1 MSLLAGVNEASVGEY
16 YFALRND
23 PSLNNAAWSLYPAVS
38 TVDMSL
44 NAISRCI
51 QLEIDGQFLD
61 ATPNDLLL
69 NGVPIATINNL
80 SDIADWSL
88 YASLS
93 GGVDMATYSIRNIS
107 GLIFTGGN
115 VLRAAGGKALV
126 NGSDVVRLWS
136 QCNALGNVNMGG
148 HFFGNVGTGLGSIKT
163 GNDDNI
169 LVNDIDV
176 VTKWS
181 DFPAQ
186 SNVDMGTNGINN
198 AGSIQTTTLVLD
210 NQNITATAD
219 DLFINGTPAGR
230 LWSTLPAVSDISMAQ
245 HSLQDLSS
253 IDFYYGPGASVVL
266 NASGGFLYANG
277 VQLAEGTSVNEWS
290 RQPAVSDVNMNG
302 NRLDGGVFIGATTP
316 LLNQEAMN
324 IRGNAKFGGNFIQY
338 TNKNQ
343 GVTAWS
349 YIGDSIS
356 ITNAISNYSNASTNV
371 ELGRKTSATTYPST
385 TTVYGG
391 CTIDGGNLR
400 GCTIGCLPANTGIN
414 ANRLD
419 VLPVGVNMTSAT
431 YIALL
436 PLGAGSFTCGGAL
449 ALAAGSYMTLEHS
462 FGVGSNGIYVQ
473 DAARD
478 DAARMVFEFGGSIGN
493 SIDTPARAGRMEF
506 YGTGLFVSN
515 IAANTGRYPRLPY
528 LNIQDVSSL
537 RFYSGPSGGGAS
549 LIAGPS
555 GALTISGNVSI
566 PSLTISGF
574 NVTSDLNMN
583 GFNISNVGTLRSTCN
598 IVSNVVATNLSA
610 TNLNAN
616 FLRTLFIQTLS
627 YGTPIYNF
635 ANIICS
641 NDNLGNPV
649 GLFTDQIGSAFT
661 PVVSLSGRLAFAPTV
676 AAGQSTN
683 STIAAGTTFG
693 VALVLGGKTQIN
705 GSLDLTNNVLSN
717 VNAAV
722 INALTINSSINMTD
736 GPIFGCSS
744 IATRTITGVAGSLAL
759 NGVDLNFSNQKGTNL
774 ADPVADRDV
783 ANKQYVDAHNPSV
796 SSTFGVGPVTTA
808 LSTIGTIVLPMA
820 EPSAINTTAT
830 VVVSNSGPNPQNV
843 SFYIVANFQSNAY
856 ITSTVFPNAY
866 LTIPVQYLSAVLPAG
881 NNLVEL
887 KGFSD
892 ASTGITTRTTNIICT
907 AGFS

>member
-23 PSLNNAAWSLYPAVS
+23 PSLNNSQWSTFPAVS
-38 TVDMSL
+38 TIDASGNRIL
-44 NAISRCI
+44 NCI

-61 ATPNDLLL
+61 ADANDLLL
-69 NGVPIATINNL
+69 NGVPIATINNV
-80 SDIADWSL
+80 SNVAEWSL

-93 GGVDMATYSIRNIS
+93 GGVDMATYSIKNIS

-115 VLRAAGGKALV
+115 TLRAAGGKALV
-126 NGSDVVRLWS
+126 NGLDVVRLWS
-136 QCNALGNVNMGG
+136 QCNALVDVNMGG
-148 HFFGNVGTGLGSIKT
+148 HFLTNVGNGLGTIKT
-163 GNDDNI
+163 GNDNNI
-169 LVNDIDV
+169 LVNDVDV

-186 SNVDMGTNGINN
+186 SNVDMATNGIAN

-210 NQNITATAD
+210 NQNIDATAD

-230 LWSTLPAVSDISMAQ
+230 LWSTLPAVSDVSLAQ
-245 HSLQDLSS
+245 HSIQDVSS

-266 NASGGFLYANG
+266 NASGGYLYANG

-290 RQPAVSDVNMNG
+290 RQPAVSDVNMNSFSISG
-302 NRLDGGVFIGATTP
+302 VYKLSLNGQSNIDPAQTVLTVDGTTKLYGGVQMYSSFGSTTPSFTSTPLIPFVAIPNLAVDSQLTVGSSNATHVYGAPVYVYGGGTLDGG
-316 LLNQEAMN
+316 N
-324 IRGNAKFGGNFIQY
+324 
-338 TNKNQ
+338 TN
-343 GVTAWS
+343 GWS
-349 YIGDSIS
+349 
-356 ITNAISNYSNASTNV
+356 
-371 ELGRKTSATTYPST
+371 
-385 TTVYGG
+385 
-391 CTIDGGNLR
+391 
-400 GCTIGCLPANTGIN
+400 IGCVNVAGIN
-414 ANRLD
+414 AQRID
-419 VLPVGVNMTSAT
+419 VLPVGVN
-431 YIALL
+431 IASGTFVSIL
-436 PLGAGSFTCGGAL
+436 PLGAGTFSCGGAL
-449 ALAAGSYMTLEHS
+449 ALAAGSYVTLEHG

-473 DAARD
+473 DTARD

-515 IAANTGRYPRLPY
+515 IAANKTRYPRLPY

-537 RFYSGPSGGGAS
+537 TFYSGPSGGGAS

-555 GALTISGNVSI
+555 GALTISGNVTI
-566 PSLTISGF
+566 PSLTISGLAL
-574 NVTSDLNMN
+574 NGNLNMN
-583 GFNISNVGTLRSTCN
+583 GYDISNVGTLRSQ
-598 IVSNVVATNLSA
+598 SNFFNNVTATNIS
-610 TNLNAN
+610 TGTLNAN
-616 FLRTLFIQTLS
+616 ILRTAFLRPLPD
-627 YGTPIYNF
+627 GTPIYNS
-635 ANIICS
+635 ANIIFA
-641 NDNLGNPV
+641 NDYLGTPA
-649 GLFTDQIGSAFT
+649 GLFTDQIGSAST

-676 AAGQSTN
+676 AAGQTTP
-683 STIAAGTTFG
+683 STIAAGTGG

-705 GSLDLTNNVLSN
+705 GDLDLTNNVLRN

-722 INALTINSSINMTD
+722 INALTINTSINMTD

-744 IATRTITGVAGSLAL
+744 IATRVITGVAGSLAL
-759 NGVDLNFSNQKGTNL
+759 SGVDLNFSNQKGTNI
-774 ADPVADRDV
+774 ADPTADTDV

-796 SSTFGVGPVTTA
+796 SSSFGVGPVTTA
-808 LSTIGTIVLPMA
+808 LSTIGTVVLPMA
-820 EPSAINTTAT
+820 EPSAVNTTAT

-881 NNLVEL
+881 NNLIEL

>member
-1 MSLLAGVNEASVGEY
+1 
-16 YFALRND
+16 
-23 PSLNNAAWSLYPAVS
+23 
-38 TVDMSL
+38 L

-61 ATPNDLLL
+61 ATPTDLLL

-115 VLRAAGGKALV
+115 TLRAAGGKALV
-126 NGSDVVRLWS
+126 NGLDVVRLWA
-136 QCNALGNVNMGG
+136 QCNALVDVNMGG
-148 HFFGNVGTGLGSIKT
+148 HFLTNVGNGLGTIKT
-163 GNDDNI
+163 GLDNNI

-210 NQNITATAD
+210 GQNIDATAD
-219 DLFINGTPAGR
+219 DLFINGVPAGR
-230 LWSTLPAVSDISMAQ
+230 LWSTLPAVSDVSMAQ
-245 HSLQDLSS
+245 RSIQDVSS

-266 NASGGFLYANG
+266 NASGGDLYANG
-277 VQLAEGTSVNEWS
+277 TKLAQGEDVNEWS
-290 RQPAVSDVNMNG
+290 RYAAVTDVNMNG
-302 NRLDGGVFIGATTP
+302 RRLDGGVFIGATTP
-316 LLNQEAMN
+316 LINQEAMN
-324 IRGNAKFGGNFIQY
+324 IAGNVKMGGNFIQY

-356 ITNAISNYSNASTNV
+356 ITNAISNYSNASTNL

-391 CTIDGGNLR
+391 CTIDGGNAR

-414 ANRLD
+414 GNRLD
-419 VLPVGVNMTSAT
+419 ILPIGIDMTSAT
-431 YIALL
+431 YIALA
-436 PLGAGSFTCGGAL
+436 PLGAGSFTAGGAL
-449 ALAAGSYMTLEHS
+449 ALAAGSYVTLEHG
-462 FGVGSNGIYVQ
+462 FGIGSNGIYVQ
-473 DAARD
+473 DTARD

-537 RFYSGPSGGGAS
+537 SFYSGPSGGGAS

-555 GALTISGNVSI
+555 GALTISGNVNI

-574 NVTSDLNMN
+574 NITSDLNMN
-583 GFNISNVGTLRSTCN
+583 GYDISNVGTLRSTCN
-598 IVSNVVATNLSA
+598 IVSNVVATNIS
-610 TNLNAN
+610 TGTLNAN
-616 FLRTLFIQTLS
+616 ILRTAFLRPLPD
-627 YGTPIYNF
+627 GTPIYNS
-635 ANIICS
+635 ANIIFA
-641 NDNLGNPV
+641 NDYLGTPA
-649 GLFTDQIGSAFT
+649 GLFTDQIGSAST
-661 PVVSLSGRLAFAPTV
+661 PVVSLSGRLAFATTV
-676 AAGQSTN
+676 SAGQST
-683 STIAAGTTFG
+683 SSYIQAGTG
-693 VALVLGGKTQIN
+693 SVALILGGKTQIN
-705 GSLDLTNNVLSN
+705 GELDLTNNVLRN

-722 INALTINSSINMTD
+722 INALTVNTFLLMTD
-736 GPIFGCSS
+736 SPIIGCSS
-744 IATRTITGVAGSLAL
+744 ISTRTITGVAGSLAL
-759 NGVDLNFSNQKGTNL
+759 NGVDLNFSNQKGTNV
-774 ADPVADRDV
+774 ADPTASNDI
-783 ANKQYVDAHNPSV
+783 ANKQYVDAHNESIT
-796 SSTFGVGPVTTA
+796 SSFGVGPVTTTV
-808 LSTIGTIVLPMA
+808 STIGSIVFPTTQA
-820 EPSAINTTAT
+820 TSVITTAT
-830 VVVSNSGPNPQNV
+830 IVVSNSGPNPQNV
-843 SFYIVANFQSNAY
+843 SFYISVNSQSNTY
-856 ITSTVFPNAY
+856 VTSTVFPNAY
-866 LTIPVQYLSAVLPAG
+866 LTIPVQYLSGVLAPG
-881 NNLVEL
+881 NNLFEV
-887 KGFSD
+887 KGFAD
-892 ASTGITTRTTNIICT
+892 VSTGITTRTTNIICT

>member
-23 PSLNNAAWSLYPAVS
+23 PSLNNAAWSTFPAIS

-61 ATPNDLLL
+61 ATPSNLLL
-69 NGVPIATINNL
+69 NGVPIATISDL
-80 SDIADWSL
+80 SDIASWSL
-88 YASLS
+88 YPSLS
-93 GGVDMATYSIRNIS
+93 GGVDLATYSIRNIS
-107 GLIFTGGN
+107 GLVFTGAN
-115 VLRAAGGKALV
+115 TLRAAGGKALV
-126 NGSDVVRLWS
+126 NGFDVVRLWS

-148 HFFGNVGTGLGSIKT
+148 HYFGNVGTGLGSIKT

-186 SNVDMGTNGINN
+186 SNVDMGTNAITN

-210 NQNITATAD
+210 NQNIDATAD
-219 DLFINGTPAGR
+219 DLFINGVPSGSQ
-230 LWSTLPAVSDISMAQ
+230 WSTLPAVSDVSMAQ
-245 HSLQDLSS
+245 RSIQDVSS
-253 IDFYYGPGASVVL
+253 IDFYYGAGASVVL
-266 NASGGFLYANG
+266 NASGGDLYANG
-277 VQLAEGTSVNEWS
+277 VKLAQGQDVNEWS
-290 RQPAVSDVNMNG
+290 QYPATSDVNMNSH
-302 NRLDGGVFIGATTP
+302 RIDGGVFIGAATP
-316 LLNQEAMN
+316 LINQEAMN

-338 TNKNQ
+338 VNRNQ
-343 GVTAWS
+343 GTTAWS
-349 YIGDSIS
+349 YIGDTIS
-356 ITNAISNYSNASTNV
+356 ITNAISNYSNASTNL
-371 ELGRKTSATTYPST
+371 ELGRKTTATTYPST

-391 CTIDGGNLR
+391 CTIDGGNVR

-419 VLPVGVNMTSAT
+419 VLPIGVNMTSAT
-431 YIALL
+431 YIALA
-436 PLGAGSFTCGGAL
+436 PLGAGSFTAGGAL
-449 ALAAGSYMTLEHS
+449 ALAAGSYVTLEHG
-462 FGVGSNGIYVQ
+462 FGIGSNGIYVQ
-473 DAARD
+473 DTARD

-493 SIDTPARAGRMEF
+493 SIDTPGRAGRMEF

-555 GALTISGNVSI
+555 GALTISGNVTI

-583 GFNISNVGTLRSTCN
+583 GFNISNVGTLNSTSN
-598 IVSNVVATNLSA
+598 IVSNIVATNLSA
-610 TNLNAN
+610 TNLNGTN
-616 FLRTLFIQTLS
+616 LRTLFIQTLS

-676 AAGQSTN
+676 SAGQST
-683 STIAAGTTFG
+683 SSYIQAGG
-693 VALVLGGKTQIN
+693 GSVALILGGKTQIN
-705 GSLDLTNNVLSN
+705 GELDLTNNVLRN
-717 VNAAV
+717 VVAAV
-722 INALTINSSINMTD
+722 IGALTINTSINMTN
-736 GPIFGCSS
+736 GPIFACSS
-744 IATRTITGVAGSLAL
+744 VGTRILTGFGGLLSLG
-759 NGVDLNFSNQKGTNL
+759 GVDLDFSNQKGTNI
-774 ADPVADRDV
+774 ADPTASNDV
-783 ANKQYVDAHNPSV
+783 ANKQYVDTHNETIT
-796 SSTFGVGPVTTA
+796 SSFGVGPVTNVA
-808 LSTIGTIVLPMA
+808 SIIGSIVFPMNQA
-820 EPSAINTTAT
+820 GAVHTTAT
-830 VVVSNSGPNPQNV
+830 VVVSNSTPNPHNV
-843 SFYIVANFQSNAY
+843 SFYISVNSQSNTY
-856 ITSTVFPNAY
+856 VTSTVFPNAY
-866 LTIPVQYLSAVLPAG
+866 LTIPVQYFSGVLPPG
-881 NNLVEL
+881 NNLIQVI
-887 KGFSD
+887 GFTD
-892 ASTGITTRTTNIICT
+892 VSTGITTDTTNMICT
-907 AGFS
+907 LGFS